1 MLLKLL
7 KMLQKKKEQNQLKLN
22 LFCMFKKEDCFFVGS
37 FVKTHG
43 VKGELVAKKSSDLLE
58 KYKLETVLVD
68 IDGGLVPFFITPNGL
83 TPRNHATVRIHLEDM
98 ENEAKAT
105 RFIGCEIYVP
115 FKDAPDYF
123 EDKDEIEASA
133 LIGFTYIDEK
143 RGVLGII
150 EDIQDY
156 SGNVVM
162 VLELNGQ
169 EVMIPFSE
177 DNFIEIDEDEK
188 SITMVTPEGLIDLYL
203 ED

>member
-1 MLLKLL
+1 M
-7 KMLQKKKEQNQLKLN
+7 KKEQNLLKLN
-22 LFCMFKKEDCFFVGS
+22 SNCMFKKEDCFFVGS

-58 KYKLETVLVD
+58 KYKLESVLVD
-68 IDGGLVPFFITPNGL
+68 IDGGLVPFFIAPNGL
-83 TPRNHATVRIHLEDM
+83 TPRNHASVRILLEDM
-98 ENEAKAT
+98 DNEAKAT

-123 EDKDEIEASA
+123 EDKEEIEASA
-133 LIGFTYIDEK
+133 LIGFTYIDEE
-143 RGVLGII
+143 RGVIGSI

-156 SGNVVM
+156 SGNIVL

-169 EVMIPFSE
+169 EVLIPFADE
-177 DNFIEIDEDEK
+177 NFIEIDEAEK
-188 SITMVTPEGLIDLYL
+188 SITMETPEGLIDLYL

>member
-1 MLLKLL
+1 
-7 KMLQKKKEQNQLKLN
+7 MLQKKLQMKKEQNLLKLN

-58 KYKLETVLVD
+58 KYKLESVLVD
-68 IDGGLVPFFITPNGL
+68 IDGGLVPFFIARNGL
-83 TPRNHATVRIHLEDM
+83 TPRNHATVRILLEDM

-123 EDKDEIEASA
+123 EDKEEIEASA

-143 RGVLGII
+143 RGVIGAID
-150 EDIQDY
+150 DIQDF
-156 SGNVVM
+156 SGNI
-162 VLELNGQ
+162 VLVLDLNGQ
-169 EVMIPFSE
+169 EVMVPFTD
-177 DNFIEIDEDEK
+177 DNFIEIDEDDK
-188 SITMVTPEGLIDLYL
+188 SITMNTPEGLIDLYL

>member
-1 MLLKLL
+1 
-7 KMLQKKKEQNQLKLN
+7 
-22 LFCMFKKEDCFFVGS
+22 MFKKEDCFFVGS

-58 KYKLETVLVD
+58 KYKLESVLVD

-83 TPRNHATVRIHLEDM
+83 TPRNHATVRILLEDM

-123 EDKDEIEASA
+123 EDKEDIEASA
-133 LIGFTYIDEK
+133 LIGFTYIDEE
-143 RGVLGII
+143 RGVIGHI

-156 SGNVVM
+156 SGNIVM

-177 DNFIEIDEDEK
+177 DNFIEIDEDDK

-203 ED
+203 GDS

>member
-1 MLLKLL
+1 
-7 KMLQKKKEQNQLKLN
+7 
-22 LFCMFKKEDCFFVGS
+22 MFKKEDCFFVGS

-58 KYKLETVLVD
+58 KYKLESVLVD
-68 IDGGLVPFFITPNGL
+68 IDGGLVPFFIARNGL
-83 TPRNHATVRIHLEDM
+83 TPRNHATVRILLEDM

-123 EDKDEIEASA
+123 EDKEEIEASA

-143 RGVLGII
+143 RGVIGAID
-150 EDIQDY
+150 DIQDF
-156 SGNVVM
+156 SGNI
-162 VLELNGQ
+162 VLVLDLNGQ
-169 EVMIPFSE
+169 EVMVPFTD
-177 DNFIEIDEDEK
+177 DNFIEIDEDDK
-188 SITMVTPEGLIDLYL
+188 SITMNTPEGLIDLYL

>member
-1 MLLKLL
+1 
-7 KMLQKKKEQNQLKLN
+7 
-22 LFCMFKKEDCFFVGS
+22 MFKKEDCFFVGS

-58 KYKLETVLVD
+58 KYKLESVLVD
-68 IDGGLVPFFITPNGL
+68 IDGGLVPFFISPNGL
-83 TPRNHATVRIHLEDM
+83 TPRNHATVRILLEDM
-98 ENEAKAT
+98 DSEAKAT

-123 EDKDEIEASA
+123 EDKEEIEASA
-133 LIGFTYIDEK
+133 LIGFSYIDEE
-143 RGVLGII
+143 RGEIGTI

-156 SGNVVM
+156 SGNIVL

-169 EVMIPFSE
+169 EVLIPFADE
-177 DNFIEIDEDEK
+177 NFIEINEEEK
-188 SITMVTPEGLIDLYL
+188 SIIMETPEGLIDLYL

>member
-1 MLLKLL
+1 
-7 KMLQKKKEQNQLKLN
+7 
-22 LFCMFKKEDCFFVGS
+22 MFKKEDCFFVGS

-58 KYKLETVLVD
+58 KYKLESVLVD

-83 TPRNHATVRIHLEDM
+83 TPRNHASVRILLEDM
-98 ENEAKAT
+98 DSEAKAT

-115 FKDAPDYF
+115 FKDAPDFF
-123 EDKDEIEASA
+123 EDKEDFEATA
-133 LIGFTYIDEK
+133 LIGFTYIDQE
-143 RGVLGII
+143 RGVIGTI

-156 SGNVVM
+156 SGNIVL

-169 EVMIPFSE
+169 EVLIPFSDE
-177 DNFIEIDEDEK
+177 HFIEIDEENK
-188 SITMVTPEGLIDLYL
+188 SITMKTSEGLIDLYL

>member
-1 MLLKLL
+1 M
-7 KMLQKKKEQNQLKLN
+7 KKEQNLLKLN

-58 KYKLETVLVD
+58 KYKLESVLVD
-68 IDGGLVPFFITPNGL
+68 IDGGLVPFFIARNGL
-83 TPRNHATVRIHLEDM
+83 TPRNHATVRILLEDM

-123 EDKDEIEASA
+123 EDKEEIEASA

-143 RGVLGII
+143 RGVIGAID
-150 EDIQDY
+150 DIQDF
-156 SGNVVM
+156 SGNI
-162 VLELNGQ
+162 VLVLDLNGQ
-169 EVMIPFSE
+169 EVMVPFTD
-177 DNFIEIDEDEK
+177 DNFIEIDEDDK
-188 SITMVTPEGLIDLYL
+188 SITMNTPEGLIDLYL

>member
-1 MLLKLL
+1 
-7 KMLQKKKEQNQLKLN
+7 
-22 LFCMFKKEDCFFVGS
+22 MFKKEDCFFVGS

-58 KYKLETVLVD
+58 KYKLESVLVD

-83 TPRNHATVRIHLEDM
+83 TPRNHATVRILLEDM
-98 ENEAKAT
+98 DDEAKAT
-105 RFIGCEIYVP
+105 RFIGCDIYVP

-123 EDKDEIEASA
+123 EDKEASA
-133 LIGFTYIDEK
+133 LIGFTYIDEE
-143 RGVLGII
+143 RGEIGTI

-156 SGNVVM
+156 SGNVVL

-169 EVMIPFSE
+169 EVMIPFAD
-177 DNFIEIDEDEK
+177 DNFIEINEDEK
-188 SITMVTPEGLIDLYL
+188 SITMETPEGLIDIYL

>member
-1 MLLKLL
+1 
-7 KMLQKKKEQNQLKLN
+7 
-22 LFCMFKKEDCFFVGS
+22 MFKKEDCFFVGS

-58 KYKLETVLVD
+58 KYKLESVLVD

-83 TPRNHATVRIHLEDM
+83 TPRNHATVRILLEDM

-123 EDKDEIEASA
+123 EDKEDIEASA
-133 LIGFTYIDEK
+133 LIGFTYIDEE
-143 RGVLGII
+143 RGVIGHI

-177 DNFIEIDEDEK
+177 DNFIEIDENDK

-203 ED
+203 GD